1 MRVLLVSHRFP
12 PDSLGGVERY
22 TQMLAA
28 ELANRGD
35 LVSIVTRRFGRTP
48 SVPEM
53 VREQPADG
61 TMVYRFVGGELH
73 PDRFLLHH
81 ERLEQLFLDAIIE
94 AAPDVVHV
102 NHLIGLAP
110 RLVEIAHRLRVAVV
124 LTLHDFYLACPLV
137 HLQKTSGE
145 LCRGPAGGRE
155 CARTCFAHEGEDASL
170 RWGLRTA
177 YFRRLLATVE
187 RVITPSSYVA
197 TYFRA
202 FGVDRSRL
210 SVIPNGIS
218 IAPLVRPVRVCGS
231 PRAGSTLSLG
241 YIGSVARHKGV
252 HVILEALA
260 LTGFDA
266 VGLTILGETPDP
278 IYARELRERAAAIP
292 GVQLRLYGGYEPSE
306 LPFLLDEVDCVIV
319 PSQVPESYS
328 LTAREALAQGIPVI
342 ATRLGALVE
351 AIVDGENGFLFDHR
365 RPDELA
371 TLLRR
376 LADDDALLG
385 RLREGASR
393 TGVVTV
399 LEHARAVRTVYQE
412 AVEELV
418 RSDDDRR
425 ADQEELCFL
434 HSTLPQLGLATPH
447 GAADPPRRIDERGPP
462 PPVS

>member
-22 TQMLAA
+22 TQMLVA
-28 ELANRGD
+28 ELAAGGD
-35 LVSIVTRRFGRTP
+35 RVSIVTRRFGRTP
-48 SVPEM
+48 SAPEM
-53 VREQPADG
+53 LREQLADG

-81 ERLEQLFLDAIIE
+81 ERLEQLFLDALIE

-110 RLVEIAHRLRVAVV
+110 HLIEIAHRQRVAVV
-124 LTLHDFYLACPLV
+124 LTLHDFFFACPLV

-155 CARTCFAHEGEDASL
+155 CARTCFAHEGEGATL
-170 RWGLRTA
+170 RWGLRTV
-177 YFRRLLATVE
+177 YFRRLLAAAE
-187 RVITPSSYVA
+187 RVIAPSEYVA

-218 IAPLVRPVRVCGS
+218 IAPVVRPIRTYGT
-231 PRAGSTLSLG
+231 PRAGGTLNLA
-241 YIGSVARHKGV
+241 YIGAVARHKGV
-252 HVILEALA
+252 HLVLEALA
-260 LTGFDA
+260 LAGFDA
-266 VGLTILGETPDP
+266 VDLTILGETPDSV
-278 IYARELRERAAAIP
+278 YTRELRERAGAIP
-292 GVQLRLYGGYEPSE
+292 GVQLRRYGRYEPSE
-306 LPFLLDEVDCVIV
+306 LPLLLEDVDCVIV

-328 LTAREALAQGIPVI
+328 LTTREALVLGIPVI

-351 AIVDGENGFLFDHR
+351 GIVDGENGFLFDHR

-376 LADDDALLG
+376 LADDDALLR

-393 TGVVTV
+393 TDVVTV
-399 LEHARAVRTVYQE
+399 PEHARAVRTIYQE

-418 RSDDDRR
+418 RSDDRR
-425 ADQEELCFL
+425 ADQEELGFFQ
-434 HSTLPQLGLATPH
+434 SALPQLGLATPY
-447 GAADPPRRIDERGPP
+447 GEADHTEANR
-462 PPVS
+462 

>member
-28 ELANRGD
+28 ELADGGD

-48 SVPEM
+48 SAPEM
-53 VREQPADG
+53 LREQLADG
-61 TMVYRFVGGELH
+61 TMIYRFVGGELH

-81 ERLEQLFLDAIIE
+81 ERLEQLFLDAFIE

-110 RLVEIAHRLRVAVV
+110 HLVEIAHRQRVAVV
-124 LTLHDFYLACPLV
+124 LTLHDFYFACPLV

-145 LCRGPAGGRE
+145 LCGGPAGGRA
-155 CARTCFAHEGEDASL
+155 CARTCFAHEGEGATL

-177 YFRRLLATVE
+177 YFRRLLATAE
-187 RVITPSSYVA
+187 RVIAPSEYVG

-210 SVIPNGIS
+210 CVIPNGIS
-218 IAPLVRPVRVCGS
+218 IAPVVPPIRAYGT
-231 PRAGSTLSLG
+231 PRAGGILNLA
-241 YIGSVARHKGV
+241 YIGTVARHKGV

-260 LTGFDA
+260 LAGFDA
-266 VGLTILGETPDP
+266 VDLTIVGETPDAV
-278 IYARELRERAAAIP
+278 YARELRERAAAIP
-292 GVQLRLYGGYEPSE
+292 GVQLRRYGRYEPSK
-306 LPFLLDEVDCVIV
+306 LPLLLVEVDCVVV
-319 PSQVPESYS
+319 PSQAPESYS
-328 LTAREALAQGIPVI
+328 LTTREALALGIPVI

-351 AIVDGENGFLFDHR
+351 AIVDGENGFMFDHR

-376 LADDDALLG
+376 LADDDALLR

-393 TGVVTV
+393 TRVVLV
-399 LEHARAVRTVYQE
+399 PEHARAVRTIYQE
-412 AVEELV
+412 AIEELV

-425 ADQEELCFL
+425 ADQEELDFL
-434 HSTLPQLGLATPH
+434 QSALPQLGLATPH
-447 GAADPPRRIDERGPP
+447 ADAVRTEANT
-462 PPVS
+462 